1 MMKRI
6 LSIFAFMLFS
16 CSINDDQV
24 TYEEKIV
31 LWANLRSNFPLIDT
45 VFVSKSASLNENI
58 PSKDLWIQDAQV
70 HIIGDTV
77 NLYLYPIPGAA
88 GRYFTNSNYIFKG
101 GETYKVQA
109 VVGDDTVSG
118 VTTIPEKMEIS
129 AEPQSI
135 YNCKDNNYNVPEIN
149 INNYDPWSFPPI
161 TGAIDTLTLQQ
172 GECFTE
178 SFASY
183 PLFKINFN
191 EEDYQTVRIMTFALE
206 ADSVDL
212 EPYTD
217 TNNDGI
223 WNTDEYFDDWNQNGL
238 RDSCFINLIYDTT
251 YKDVYELWKETYPRG
266 SNADLGWKKN
276 TPFRYNPWPWNV
288 ETSPVSM
295 TWLFYDYYGLQL
307 ITFQATDD
315 ATFNYF
321 QGLPEFNQ
329 FVMPNSNIVNG
340 YGLVSSSASKS
351 FLIYLKRDDSNDP

>member
-58 PSKDLWIQDAQV
+58 SSKDLWIQDAQV

-135 YNCKDNNYNVPEIN
+135 
-149 INNYDPWSFPPI
+149 
-161 TGAIDTLTLQQ
+161 
-172 GECFTE
+172 
-178 SFASY
+178 
-183 PLFKINFN
+183 
-191 EEDYQTVRIMTFALE
+191 
-206 ADSVDL
+206 
-212 EPYTD
+212 
-217 TNNDGI
+217 
-223 WNTDEYFDDWNQNGL
+223 
-238 RDSCFINLIYDTT
+238 
-251 YKDVYELWKETYPRG
+251 
-266 SNADLGWKKN
+266 
-276 TPFRYNPWPWNV
+276 
-288 ETSPVSM
+288 
-295 TWLFYDYYGLQL
+295 
-307 ITFQATDD
+307 
-315 ATFNYF
+315 
-321 QGLPEFNQ
+321 
-329 FVMPNSNIVNG
+329 
-340 YGLVSSSASKS
+340 
-351 FLIYLKRDDSNDP
+351 

>member
-1 MMKRI
+1 MKRI
-6 LSIFAFMLFS
+6 LIIFTFIFFS

-24 TYEEKIV
+24 TYEEKLV

-45 VFVSKSASLNENI
+45 VFVAKSASLNEQVS
-58 PSKDLWIQDAQV
+58 SKDLWVNEAQV
-70 HIIGDTV
+70 YIIGDTV
-77 NLYLYPIPGAA
+77 NLALMPVVDSP
-88 GRYFTNSNYIFKG
+88 GRYFTNSNYIFQG
-101 GETYKVQA
+101 GMTYKVEA
-109 VVGDDTVSG
+109 VFENDTISG
-118 VTTIPEKMEIS
+118 VTTIPQKMEIIS
-129 AEPQSI
+129 EPQTI
-135 YNCKDNNYNVPEIN
+135 YTCKNSTYDVPQIN
-149 INNYDPWSFPPI
+149 INNYDAWSFPPI
-161 TGAIDTLTLQQ
+161 TGPIDTLTLSQ

-191 EEDYQTVRIMTFALE
+191 EEDYQTVRIMTFALD
-206 ADSVDL
+206 ADSIDL

-223 WNTDEYFDDWNQNGL
+223 WNENEYFDDWNQNGL

-251 YKDVYELWKETYPRG
+251 YKDVYELWKETFPRG
-266 SNADLGWKKN
+266 SGEKSGWEKN

-295 TWLFYDYYGLQL
+295 NWLFFDYYGLQL
-307 ITFQATDD
+307 MTFQATDD

-329 FVMPNSNIVNG
+329 FVMPNSNVVNG
-340 YGLVSSSASKS
+340 YGLVSSSASRS
-351 FLIYLKRDDSNDP
+351 FLVYIKRDQSNSN